1 MSSDR
6 FVLESDVSRE
16 TLERLEVYEGLLKK
30 WNPRIN
36 LVAKSTTNDIW
47 NRHIVDSAQIL
58 ACAPDWTRSW
68 VDLGTGGGLPGIV
81 VAIVAAEVIPNL
93 HVTCIESDTRKA
105 TFLRAVLRETGVKA
119 QVISDRI
126 EVVEPQG
133 ADVVSARALAPLSKL
148 LGFAELHRN
157 ASGVALFQKGA
168 EHEKEIQEAL
178 ETWSF
183 QVDKIP
189 SKTNPDA
196 VILRIGEIE
205 RV

>member
-1 MSSDR
+1 MSSER
-6 FVLESDVSRE
+6 FVLETDVSRE
-16 TLERLEVYEGLLKK
+16 TLGRLEVYESLLKK

-47 NRHIVDSAQIL
+47 NRHIVDSAQAL
-58 ACAPDWTRSW
+58 TCAPAWAKSW
-68 VDLGTGGGLPGIV
+68 VDFGTGGGFPGIV
-81 VAIVAAEVIPNL
+81 VAIMAPEIIPNL
-93 HVTCIESDTRKA
+93 QITCIESDTRKA
-105 TFLRAVLRETGVKA
+105 AFLRTVLRETGVKA
-119 QVISDRI
+119 RVVSDRI
-126 EVVEPQG
+126 EKVEPQD

-148 LGFAELHRN
+148 LGFAELHMHV
-157 ASGVALFQKGA
+157 SGVALFQKGA

-189 SKTNPDA
+189 SKTNPNA